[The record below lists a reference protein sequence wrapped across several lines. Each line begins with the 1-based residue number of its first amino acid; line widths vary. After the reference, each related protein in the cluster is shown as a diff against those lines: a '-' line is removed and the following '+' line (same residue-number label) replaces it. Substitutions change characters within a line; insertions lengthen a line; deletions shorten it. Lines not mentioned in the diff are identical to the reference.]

1 MNRWF
6 FWVLAPVFLAT
17 AFGLPLITD
26 PPTTIGR
33 IVLYAFS
40 ATLIFATL
48 GLAAPRR
55 FEWSLRLVALAV
67 LSAYLAF
74 AATEIAAWWNG
85 KPAGI
90 GAERSGTNLFN
101 ALKGLIV
108 FGLPSLYFLLR
119 GWSGTDVDV
128 LIADDAERED
138 DE

>member
-26 PPTTIGR
+26 PPTTTGR

-55 FEWSLRLVALAV
+55 FGWSLRLVALAV

-90 GAERSGTNLFN
+90 GAQRSGTNLFN

-119 GWSGTDVDV
+119 GQSGTDVDV

>member
-1 MNRWF
+1 MNRWY

-26 PPTTIGR
+26 PPTTTGR

-48 GLAAPRR
+48 GLTAPRR

-67 LSAYLAF
+67 LSAYLAC
-74 AATEIAAWWNG
+74 AATEIVAWWNG
-85 KPAGI
+85 KPAAGVQ
-90 GAERSGTNLFN
+90 RSGTNLFN

-119 GWSGTDVDV
+119 GRSDSVVDT
-128 LIADDAERED
+128 LIVDAAERED